1 MHELQCGLC
10 MANQHSNVHTVHA
23 KQNINMYIYQRLS
36 ERQMDSKIN
45 ISRQWPQWLS
55 TIDYICF
62 YSFSVFIRFVFAR
75 TLTYV
80 QYVAIRMHQQLIGVR
95 TYSIQPDSHYWVW
108 SDSALVLSHTISAP
122 VYTQVAE
129 LHALNS
135 ILWKWHNLHIRGY
148 VAIHLINTVLVCTC
162 IYTHADLVGDQ
173 CCQM

>member
-1 MHELQCGLC
+1 MSFIRRSPSVFRLWGSPVRQTPNAVITFTIHYNQQLHAAIIQCIPQQSAYVASKLNYPQVMHELQCGLC

-45 ISRQWPQWLS
+45 ISRQRPQWLS

-95 TYSIQPDSHYWVW
+95 TYSIQPDSHYWV
-108 SDSALVLSHTISAP
+108 
-122 VYTQVAE
+122 
-129 LHALNS
+129 
-135 ILWKWHNLHIRGY
+135 
-148 VAIHLINTVLVCTC
+148 
-162 IYTHADLVGDQ
+162 
-173 CCQM
+173 